1 MHVAGKEKYVK
12 RKQLISFLS
21 LVILMALSPAA
32 LTASTW
38 YVDGAN
44 GNDNNNCLSAST
56 ACKTIGHA
64 ISLAGSGDSI
74 LVTAGLYQEHLTI
87 AVNVSLIGSGQGT
100 IIDGQSTDRVVNI
113 SVATV
118 VVTLSNLTIRN
129 GMGNSGAGVL
139 NYGTL
144 TLNNTTITGNHA
156 EYSGA
161 GIYNSGT
168 LQIINSTLSGNSVY
182 GNCPGPC
189 VIAGGGLYNQQGTV
203 TIRNS
208 TLNGNRAY
216 HACTFPAKAAC
227 VSFGGAIFNGGTV
240 ILNNSTVAG
249 NTAEAYGGYCYG
261 SFYCIARG
269 GGIWGGPSITIV
281 SNSTLSMN
289 SVVGKNGAFGGGVYV
304 ENAAI
309 FQNSIVADNS
319 SGGNCSGTV
328 TSKGYN
334 LSTDNSC
341 NFTSAGDRNNTD
353 PLLGPLQNNGG
364 PTQTMTLLHGSPA
377 IDGGN
382 PAGCTDA
389 QGHLLTTDQRGM
401 PRPDK
406 EDKVGCDIGAYESQ
420 TD

>member
-1 MHVAGKEKYVK
+1 MIGSCASCLGKERTVPATLKTEHGSGRSSACRQCGYGRFRNLIERVGLFGDLASGANSLRLQLWPPENNSLQTLGMHVAVKEKYVK

-156 EYSGA
+156 
-161 GIYNSGT
+161 
-168 LQIINSTLSGNSVY
+168 
-182 GNCPGPC
+182 
-189 VIAGGGLYNQQGTV
+189 
-203 TIRNS
+203 
-208 TLNGNRAY
+208 
-216 HACTFPAKAAC
+216 
-227 VSFGGAIFNGGTV
+227 
-240 ILNNSTVAG
+240 
-249 NTAEAYGGYCYG
+249 
-261 SFYCIARG
+261 
-269 GGIWGGPSITIV
+269 
-281 SNSTLSMN
+281 
-289 SVVGKNGAFGGGVYV
+289 
-304 ENAAI
+304 
-309 FQNSIVADNS
+309 
-319 SGGNCSGTV
+319 
-328 TSKGYN
+328 
-334 LSTDNSC
+334 
-341 NFTSAGDRNNTD
+341 
-353 PLLGPLQNNGG
+353 
-364 PTQTMTLLHGSPA
+364 
-377 IDGGN
+377 
-382 PAGCTDA
+382 
-389 QGHLLTTDQRGM
+389 
-401 PRPDK
+401 
-406 EDKVGCDIGAYESQ
+406 
-420 TD
+420 

>member
-1 MHVAGKEKYVK
+1 VK
-12 RKQLISFLS
+12 HKQLVPFLS
-21 LVILMALSPAA
+21 FVILIGLSPAA
-32 LTASTW
+32 LAASTW
-38 YVDGAN
+38 YVNGAN
-44 GNDNNNCLSAST
+44 GSDSNNCMSASS
-56 ACKTIGHA
+56 ACQTIGHA

-74 LVTAGLYQEHLTI
+74 LVAADTYVENLTI
-87 AVNVSLIGSGQGT
+87 GISLNVIGSGTNTT
-100 IIDGQSTDRVVNI
+100 IIDGGGINRVVTI
-113 SVATV
+113 SSSSVQ
-118 VVTLSNLTIRN
+118 VTLSNVTIRH
-129 GMGNSGAGVL
+129 GFASHGGGLFTS
-139 NYGTL
+139 GTL
-144 TLNNTTITGNHA
+144 TLNNTTVTGNLA

-168 LQIINSTLSGNSVY
+168 LQIIYSTLSGNSVY
-182 GNCPGPC
+182 NRCPSLCP
-189 VIAGGGLYNQQGTV
+189 VTGGGLLNQGTA
-203 TIRNS
+203 TISNS

-216 HACTFPAKAAC
+216 HACTPQLRAAC
-227 VSFGGAIFNGGTV
+227 ESSGGAISNGGTV

-249 NTAEAYGGYCYG
+249 NTAQVDCNGTVFCAAYGG
-261 SFYCIARG
+261 
-269 GGIWGGPSITIV
+269 GIDSSNSITI

-289 SVVGKNGAFGGGVYV
+289 SVVARNVALGGGVYIQ
-304 ENAAI
+304 NAAI
-309 FQNSIVADNS
+309 FQNTIVADNS

-334 LSTDNSC
+334 LSTDGSC
-341 NFTSAGDRNNTD
+341 NFTSAGDWNNTD

-364 PTQTMTLLHGSPA
+364 PTATMALSSGSPA
-377 IDGGN
+377 IDAGN